1 MSIEDNVGTLQQV
14 LDGFN
19 KHDLDAIMPYFSEDC
34 VWDAPRGPEL
44 WGRRFAG
51 KDEVRRGFAA
61 RFQGLPDVHYAD
73 GTSFAGGN
81 RGVSEWTL
89 TGTTPGGERIEV
101 RGCDLWTFG
110 PDGKIVRKDS
120 FWKNRET

>member
-1 MSIEDNVGTLQQV
+1 MSTEDNAGTLEQV

-19 KHDLDAIMPYFSEDC
+19 KHDLDAIMSHFSDGC
-34 VWDAPRGPEL
+34 VWDSPRGPDL
-44 WGRRFAG
+44 WGRRFTG

-61 RFQGLPDVHYAD
+61 RFQGLPDVHYGD
-73 GTSFAGGN
+73 DISFACGT

-89 TGTTPGGERIEV
+89 TGTTPDGAHVEV

-120 FWKNRET
+120 FWKTRDT

>member
-1 MSIEDNVGTLQQV
+1 MSTEDNVETLQQV

-19 KHDLDAIMPYFSEDC
+19 KHDLDAIMAHFSDDC
-34 VWDAPRGPEL
+34 VWDSPRGPDL
-44 WGRRFAG
+44 WGRRFTG

-61 RFQGLPDVHYAD
+61 RFQGLPDAHYGD
-73 GTSFAGGN
+73 DISFACGS

-89 TGTTPGGERIEV
+89 TGTPADGAHVEV
-101 RGCDLWTFG
+101 RGTDLWTFG

-120 FWKNRET
+120 FWKMRDT